1 MLLWSLG
8 CMCLFELVFLVFW
21 YIPRSGIAGSY
32 SGSIFSF
39 LRNLHA
45 VFHSGHSILR
55 SYISCTRVSF
65 SLCLRQHFL
74 FVFVFREA
82 ILAGMMG
89 YITVV
94 VICISLMINDVEHL
108 LMLAICISSLEKCL
122 FSLSSH
128 FLIGL
133 IFLMLSCIGCL

>member
-39 LRNLHA
+39 LRNLHT

-55 SYISCTRVSF
+55 SYISCARVSF
-65 SLCLRQHFL
+65 SLCLRQHF
-74 FVFVFREA
+74 
-82 ILAGMMG
+82 
-89 YITVV
+89 Y
-94 VICISLMINDVEHL
+94 
-108 LMLAICISSLEKCL
+108 L
-122 FSLSSH
+122 FSF
-128 FLIGL
+128 FLKPFWQVWWVTSL
-133 IFLMLSCIGCL
+133 WLWFAFPWWLMMLNIFWCWPFAFPLWKNVYSVFLPIF